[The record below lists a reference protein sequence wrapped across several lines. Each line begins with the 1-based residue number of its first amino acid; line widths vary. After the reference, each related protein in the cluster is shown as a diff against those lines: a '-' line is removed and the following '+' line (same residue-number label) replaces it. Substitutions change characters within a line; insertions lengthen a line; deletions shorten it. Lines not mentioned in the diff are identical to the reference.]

1 MSNSA
6 NNASFKE
13 SFDKDLLMEILD
25 TAGTPLFVKNRQYQ
39 MVLLNQAFADLI
51 GLDRSEIVGTTDYE
65 LYSQEEA
72 AAFIEADE
80 GVFRTRKPVQYMEV
94 ITDSNNN
101 CKALR
106 TTKNVVET
114 ASEVL
119 RPRHPGEAD

>member
-101 CKALR
+101 CNCLLY
-106 TTKNVVET
+106 T
-114 ASEVL
+114 SPS
-119 RPRHPGEAD
+119 PRD